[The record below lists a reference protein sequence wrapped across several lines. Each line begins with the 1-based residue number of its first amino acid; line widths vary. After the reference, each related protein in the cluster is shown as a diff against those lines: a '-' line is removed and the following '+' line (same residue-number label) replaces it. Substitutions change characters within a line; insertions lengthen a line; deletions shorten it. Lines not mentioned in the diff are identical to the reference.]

1 MINKL
6 IQLANDLDNRGLAK
20 EASYLDGVIRKI
32 AQIDPD
38 IISGEEML
46 AEPHQHPLAPHSES
60 RFSGM
65 SPEERLINML
75 FAVKDIRSRFSGKE
89 PQEIAEELGLGED
102 KEVVDL
108 LKAIMSSELYG

>member
-6 IQLANDLDNRGLAK
+6 IQLANDLDNRGLTK
-20 EASYLDGVIRKI
+20 EASYLDGVIRRI

-38 IISGEEML
+38 TVSEGEML

-60 RFSGM
+60 PFSSM

-89 PQEIAEELGLGED
+89 PQEIAEELELGED
-102 KEVVDL
+102 REVVDL
-108 LKAIMSSELYG
+108 IAHVMQSKLYG